1 MPRSA
6 VIAITVLGVAAL
18 LLSTTFALVRS
29 AQLASSRTQI
39 AALRS
44 ELAAARPDTPDGD
57 GAGGATEPAS
67 PLDDLLEG
75 GEGGGLEDLFPED
88 GGGLGGLLGDDVE
101 QLARCIQQ
109 AGPPGS
115 DDVPDGGASEQIA
128 QISDTVQEL
137 RSLSFDQEPSP
148 EFLDDA
154 RITQRLTDEVRD
166 EYDEGD
172 ADADV
177 RMLAALGAV
186 PPDLDLIELQT
197 ELLTAQVAGF
207 YDPDTGELVVR
218 GDASDDGLDPAA
230 QTTLAHELE
239 HALADQAFDLPVD
252 VTEDVTDGDAALA
265 ALSVVEGDAT
275 LTQQQFT
282 VVGLTIAEQLGLN
295 TDPDALDAQ
304 RQLADVPHYVV
315 QSLQF
320 PYLAGLRFTCAQYLD
335 GGWEA
340 VDAVYDTLPTT
351 TAEILDPR
359 RYGTAAV
366 DPRDPG
372 RLGGDWERRRT
383 TTLGAADLLWLF
395 EAPGNE
401 TTRAL
406 DAPHE
411 RALAW
416 TGGELALWVDGR
428 DTAVGVALTQEADGP
443 LCDAVATWYE
453 RAFTAATDAPT
464 RRGERMVRESAAQ
477 TAVLTCEGED
487 VRLGIGPDVA
497 TARALVR

>member
-6 VIAITVLGVAAL
+6 VMAITVLGLAAL

-44 ELAAARPDTPDGD
+44 ELAEAREDAPAG
-57 GAGGATEPAS
+57 GAGADATEPANRH
-67 PLDDLLEG
+67 DDLLKG
-75 GEGGGLEDLFPED
+75 GEGGGLDDLFSED
-88 GGGLGGLLGDDVE
+88 GGLGDLLGGDVE

-115 DDVPDGGASEQIA
+115 NDVSEGTATEQIA
-128 QISDTVQEL
+128 QISDAVQGL
-137 RSLSFDQEPSP
+137 RSLSFDEEPSP
-148 EFLDDA
+148 DFLDDA
-154 RITQRLTDEVRD
+154 RITKRLAAEVRE
-166 EYDEGD
+166 EYDEAD
-172 ADADV
+172 ADADQ
-177 RMLAALGAV
+177 RMLAALGAL
-186 PPDLDLIELQT
+186 PPGVDLIELQT
-197 ELLTAQVAGF
+197 DLLTSQVAGF

-218 GDASDDGLDPAA
+218 GDASEGGLDPAA
-230 QTTLAHELE
+230 QSTLAHELE

-252 VTEDVTDGDAALA
+252 VTENVTDSDAALA

-282 VVGLTIAEQLGLN
+282 VVGMTVAEQLGLN
-295 TDPDALDAQ
+295 TDPGALAAQ
-304 RQLADVPHYVV
+304 RQLADVPHYLA

-320 PYLAGLRFTCAQYLD
+320 PYLAGLRFACARYLD

-340 VDAVYDTLPTT
+340 VDAVYDALPTT
-351 TAEILDPR
+351 SAEILDPQ
-359 RYGTAAV
+359 RYGTPAV

-372 RLGGDWERRRT
+372 RLGHDWRRRRT

-395 EAPGNE
+395 EAPGGE
-401 TTRAL
+401 TSQAL
-406 DAPHE
+406 DEPRE

-416 TGGELALWVDGR
+416 TGGELELWTDGEATAL
-428 DTAVGVALTQEADGP
+428 GVALTQQADGP
-443 LCDAVATWYE
+443 LCDAVASWYE
-453 RAFTAATDAPT
+453 RAFPDATDAPT
-464 RRGERMVRESAAQ
+464 RRDERMVREGPAQ
-477 TAVLTCEGED
+477 TAVLTCAGTD
-487 VRLGIGPDVA
+487 VRLGIAPDLA

>member
-18 LLSTTFALVRS
+18 VLSTTFALVRS
-29 AQLASSRTQI
+29 TQLASSRTQI
-39 AALRS
+39 AVLRS
-44 ELAAARPDTPDGD
+44 ELAEAHADTLDGD
-57 GAGGATEPAS
+57 AGGGQTEPAN
-67 PLDDLLEG
+67 PLEGDDGTGLDDLFS
-75 GEGGGLEDLFPED
+75 EGGGGLDSL
-88 GGGLGGLLGDDVE
+88 LGGDIE

-109 AGPPGS
+109 AGPAGNA
-115 DDVPDGGASEQIA
+115 DVPDGSADDQIA
-128 QISDTVQEL
+128 QISDTVEAL
-137 RSLSFDQEPSP
+137 RSLSFDEEPSP
-148 EFLDDA
+148 DFLDDA
-154 RITQRLTDEVRD
+154 RITERLAAEVRE

-172 ADADV
+172 ADADR

-186 PPDLDLIELQT
+186 PPTLDLIELQT

-207 YDPDTGELVVR
+207 YDPDNGELVVR
-218 GDASDDGLDPAA
+218 GAASDDGLDAAA

-239 HALADQAFDLPVD
+239 HALADQAFGLPVD
-252 VTEDVTDGDAALA
+252 VTEDVTDSDAALA
-265 ALSVVEGDAT
+265 ALAVVEGDAT

-295 TDPDALDAQ
+295 TDPGAIDAQ
-304 RQLADVPHYVV
+304 RQLADVPHYVA

-320 PYLAGLRFTCAQYLD
+320 PYLAGLRFACARYLD

-340 VDAVYDTLPTT
+340 VDDVYDTLPTT

-359 RYGTAAV
+359 RYGTPAV

-372 RLGGDWERRRT
+372 RLRGDWELRRT

-395 EAPGNE
+395 EAPGGE
-401 TTRAL
+401 TTRGL
-406 DAPHE
+406 DEPRE

-416 TGGELALWVDGR
+416 TGGELALWTDGR
-428 DTAVGVALTQEADGP
+428 ESAVGVALTQEADGP

-453 RAFTAATDAPT
+453 RAFPDATDAPV
-464 RRGERMVRESAAQ
+464 RRDERMIREGPSQ
-477 TAVLTCEGED
+477 TAVLTCAD
-487 VRLGIGPDVA
+487 THVRLGIAPDLS

>member
-18 LLSTTFALVRS
+18 LVSTTFALVRS
-29 AQLASSRTQI
+29 AQLAGSRAQI

-44 ELAAARPDTPDGD
+44 ELEEARDGGSD
-57 GAGGATEPAS
+57 GGGDADATEPAN

-75 GEGGGLEDLFPED
+75 GGPDDLFSEDGGLEDL
-88 GGGLGGLLGDDVE
+88 LGGDVE
-101 QLARCIQQ
+101 QLARCIRQ

-115 DDVPDGGASEQIA
+115 GDVPDSEAAEQIA
-128 QISDTVQEL
+128 QISDVVERL
-137 RSLSFDQEPSP
+137 RSLSFEEEPSP
-148 EFLDDA
+148 DFLDDA
-154 RITQRLTDEVRD
+154 RITERLTAEVLE

-172 ADADV
+172 AEADE
-177 RMLAALGAV
+177 RILSALGAV
-186 PPDLDLIELQT
+186 PPGLDLIEVQT
-197 ELLTAQVAGF
+197 DLLTSQVAGF

-230 QTTLAHELE
+230 QSTLAHELE

-252 VTEDVTDGDAALA
+252 VTEDVTDSDAALA

-275 LTQQQFT
+275 LTQQHFT
-282 VVGLTIAEQLGLN
+282 VVGMTVAEQLGLN
-295 TDPDALDAQ
+295 TDPDALAAQ
-304 RQLADVPHYVV
+304 RQLADIPHYLA

-320 PYLAGLRFTCAQYLD
+320 PYLAGLRFACARYLD

-340 VDAVYDTLPTT
+340 VDAVYDALPTT
-351 TAEILDPR
+351 SAEILDPQ

-366 DPRDPG
+366 DARDPG
-372 RLGGDWERRRT
+372 QLGGDWQRRRT

-395 EAPGNE
+395 EAPGDD
-401 TTRAL
+401 TAQAL
-406 DAPHE
+406 DERRE

-416 TGGELALWVDGR
+416 TGGELALWVDGEA
-428 DTAVGVALTQEADGP
+428 TALGVALTQEADGP
-443 LCDAVATWYE
+443 LCDAVASWYE
-453 RAFTAATDAPT
+453 RAFPDATDAPT
-464 RRGERMVRESAAQ
+464 RRDERMIREGPAQ
-477 TAVLTCEGED
+477 TAALTCSGPD
-487 VRLGIGPDVA
+487 VRLGIAPDLE